1 MATNCA
7 TKLLLPRS
15 SLFTCLSCVVTKG
28 GHPTTT
34 NLEINSLILTTL
46 AITILV
52 RPCGTNLGRNCSV
65 CCSTVNN
72 LAIAEIVII
81 RLLIQNG
88 SYVETECGLARISN
102 NVSNIIENGHC
113 QGVLSFRISDCHK
126 VLGLDFH
133 GQIWNNLFE
142 TVFRSATIPYFIQ
155 PFILF

>member
-1 MATNCA
+1 MLPNCV

-28 GHPTTT
+28 DHPTTT
-34 NLEINSLILTTL
+34 NLEKNSLILTTL
-46 AITILV
+46 VITILV
-52 RPCGTNLGRNCSV
+52 RPCGTNLGSNC
-65 CCSTVNN
+65 NN

-81 RLLIQNG
+81 RLSIQNG

-102 NVSNIIENGHC
+102 NVSNIIENGHY
-113 QGVLSFRISDCHK
+113 QGVLSFRISDGHK
-126 VLGLDFH
+126 VLGLDFR

-142 TVFRSATIPYFIQ
+142 SVFRSITIPYFIQ